1 MVHASE
7 RSRSSGK
14 TTSRL
19 RREQYRKKLDGLLK
33 AADEGP
39 FLGLIWATQ
48 TLQSGGEDAVR
59 GALAYSTDA
68 AKARL
73 GDELYLPAWDLETV
87 ANERLALP
95 QFRPPPPGESR
106 RQLDT
111 GSFRALEQIVRLSR
125 AIENADMG
133 LVLQRM
139 DVLQELRRIAH
150 RQFSWQRGYLN
161 GPQFYRWA
169 FLYSGPQTQDL
180 FEERAGITI
189 SEFIRFGMY
198 LRAVFSRWPVWTP
211 GRELE
216 THGFSQAQAQAA
228 LMLLAAPIETAMAR
242 ATACR
247 GRSWSSTYRPSQLRG
262 APLIGFPEA
271 RFRAPLP
278 DLIAVRITEGL
289 YYDLAGG
296 PGGVRNEVAERF
308 ERYVRD
314 LLAASLPGLAVSEG
328 PRYRW
333 RKNDVAGPDVLLCD
347 GERVVA
353 AFECKARKMSFEA
366 RFGEDPAKGEAG
378 LGELGEGVFQLWK
391 FASHVRRGLI
401 KECVLDAKA
410 VLVLL
415 TLDNWMTFSTDF
427 QKGALERA
435 RLLSSERDPGIT
447 EEDQGPVVFASI
459 EDVELTL
466 QETDERLFVERLQA
480 GTEERFRGWVLPNI
494 NQDAGTGIE
503 NPYPLGG
510 RIAEVLPWIG
520 DYLKDDDPE

>member
-1 MVHASE
+1 MARGSE

-59 GALAYSTDA
+59 GALAYSADA

-95 QFRPPPPGESR
+95 PFRPPPPGESR
-106 RQLDT
+106 RQLDS
-111 GSFRALEQIVRLSR
+111 GSFRALEHVVRLSR

-169 FLYSGPQTQDL
+169 FLYGGAQTQAL
-180 FEERAGITI
+180 FEKRAGIKI

-198 LRAVFSRWPVWTP
+198 LRAVFSRWPVWMP

-216 THGFSQAQAQAA
+216 THDFSQTQAQAA
-228 LMLLAAPIETAMAR
+228 LLLLAAPLETARAR
-242 ATACR
+242 ATAFR

-262 APLIGFPEA
+262 APLIEFPEA

-278 DLIAVRITEGL
+278 DLIVVRITEGL
-289 YYDLAGG
+289 YYDLAGA
-296 PGGVRNEVAERF
+296 PGGVRNEVADRF
-308 ERYVRD
+308 ERYVRE

-333 RKNDVAGPDVLLCD
+333 RKNDVAGPDVLLRD
-347 GERVVA
+347 GDRVVA

-366 RFGEDPAKGEAG
+366 RFGEDPAGKGEAG
-378 LGELGEGVFQLWK
+378 LGELAEGVFQLWK

-401 KECVLDAKA
+401 TECVLGTKA
-410 VLVLL
+410 VLILL

-435 RLLSSERDPGIT
+435 RVLSSERDPEII
-447 EEDQGPVVFASI
+447 EEDQRTVVFASI

-466 QETDERLFVERLQA
+466 QATDERLFVERLQA

-494 NQDAGTGIE
+494 KPGRRHGHRK
-503 NPYPLGG
+503 PLSLG
-510 RIAEVLPWIG
+510 RTDRRGAALDRRLPEG
-520 DYLKDDDPE
+520 R